1 MVNRYARKYCTIVGV
16 LFNMN
21 NQFMMIFQVNMQ
33 ADKCVIIAVRIF
45 FSL

>member
-1 MVNRYARKYCTIVGV
+1 
-16 LFNMN
+16 MN